1 MADESKPQSWW
12 QTLPGILTSVTGTIT
27 AIIGLVAV
35 LKQAGFFPAP
45 QPSPLASP
53 AAMQSV
59 LAVQAVPTGPN
70 FTPSEAPRTPSG
82 GPLSSNDPNYRITSF
97 VHKYLAVQDS
107 GDVPALLELYGQQ
120 VDYFG
125 HPGVRREFILQDK
138 ESYYRQWRVLQND
151 VVGKITVTDGPNA
164 GEKIATFTV
173 HYHAVNERLGKD
185 SEGTATNILTIRDND
200 GELRIVGEIQTF
212 YHRGP
217 A

>member
-12 QTLPGILTSVTGTIT
+12 QTLPGILTSLTGTIT
-27 AIIGLVAV
+27 AIVGLVAV

-45 QPSPLASP
+45 QPSPAATP
-53 AAMQSV
+53 AALQSV
-59 LAVQAVPTGPN
+59 LAFHAVPAEPN
-70 FTPSEAPRTPSG
+70 VPPSEAPSAAPEAS
-82 GPLSSNDPNYRITSF
+82 LSSIEPNYRITSF
-97 VHKYLAVQDS
+97 VQKFLEIQDS

-120 VDYFG
+120 VDYYG
-125 HPGVRREFILQDK
+125 HPGVRREFILRDK
-138 ESYYRQWRVLQND
+138 ENYYRQWRVLKIE

-164 GEKIATFTV
+164 SEKIVTFTV
-173 HYHAVNERLGKD
+173 HYHAVNERMGKD
-185 SEGTATNILTIRDND
+185 SEGTATNILTISDNG